1 MEDHFNWADEKNLG
15 ITHFGVDPNQLRRD
29 QIRLDTFHLKCAVTR
44 VLMRELQKFMLDQSY
59 KHIQQFK
66 VKVLSKFWNQFHLF
80 VFANNKPFASFQGNE
95 LARFIVNIP
104 GINEFLIA
112 TFDES
117 LYLKGLMRALV
128 LWKTMFAF
136 LGKTRIDDCGGVDGY
151 KTMIDSYV
159 SNANELF
166 EIGADSFL
174 SDGTKIGEKESFY
187 MHALKN
193 YIPTMA
199 RITLERHRLGIGVF
213 NMQGFERRNK
223 ESKNTLRRFSNMK
236 GNIVMNNVKRLWDI
250 FYYET
255 NAY

>member
-1 MEDHFNWADEKNLG
+1 M
-15 ITHFGVDPNQLRRD
+15 
-29 QIRLDTFHLKCAVTR
+29 
-44 VLMRELQKFMLDQSY
+44 
-59 KHIQQFK
+59 
-66 VKVLSKFWNQFHLF
+66 
-80 VFANNKPFASFQGNE
+80 
-95 LARFIVNIP
+95 
-104 GINEFLIA
+104 IN
-112 TFDES
+112 T
-117 LYLKGLMRALV
+117 
-128 LWKTMFAF
+128 
-136 LGKTRIDDCGGVDGY
+136 
-151 KTMIDSYV
+151 YV
-159 SNANELF
+159 SNAHELF

-199 RITLERHRLGIGVF
+199 RITLERHKLGIGVF